1 MRSLAI
7 FSLGDAIDDAQ
18 PGHDPSCKVYVQG
31 YLTVAASAYCF
42 GSISPVDCKDCL
54 HKSGNRLMYKLC
66 PRSFGG
72 QLEVGDC
79 WVKYD
84 TSRFCD

>member
-1 MRSLAI
+1 MRGLALI
-7 FSLGDAIDDAQ
+7 SLGEAIDTAQ
-18 PGHDPSCKVYVQG
+18 PGHEPSCKVYIEG

-42 GSISPVDCKDCL
+42 HSVSPGDCKDCL
-54 HKSGNRLMYKLC
+54 HKTRTRLMDKVC
-66 PRSFGG
+66 AGSFGG

-84 TSRFCD
+84 ATRFC